1 MSLQHYKTTKVILKM
16 DNYIN
21 EYLEKYPNE
30 FKTVMAGV
38 CAFRATEME
47 AIIKEALLL
56 NKRFHLKHDKEL
68 LDRCTYKLIGFKKK

>member
-1 MSLQHYKTTKVILKM
+1 M

-21 EYLEKYPNE
+21 EYLEKHPNE

-38 CAFRATEME
+38 YVFGITEME

-56 NKRFHLKHDKEL
+56 NKRFYLKHDKEI
-68 LDRCTYKLIGFKKK
+68 LDLCTYKLIDFKKK

>member
-1 MSLQHYKTTKVILKM
+1 MSLQHCKITKVILKM

-38 CAFRATEME
+38 YSFGTTEME
-47 AIIKEALLL
+47 AIIKEALMLS
-56 NKRFHLKHDKEL
+56 KRFYLKHDNEL
-68 LDRCTYKLIGFKKK
+68 LDRCTYKLIDFKKK